1 MWINFFFIGTTFHG
15 LIEDAVL
22 IFEFVVRFDI
32 LLMASSVK
40 YSPGDALKC
49 RDTHNT
55 GRNLVPNEK
64 KLIHTTCIHIV
75 DNYF

>member
-1 MWINFFFIGTTFHG
+1 
-15 LIEDAVL
+15 
-22 IFEFVVRFDI
+22 
-32 LLMASSVK
+32 MASSVK

-55 GRNLVPNEK
+55 GRKLVPNEK
-64 KLIHTTCIHIV
+64 KLIHRTCIHIV